1 VRLTRSNKRR
11 FRSTL
16 NHYLFDVALAHDSLS
31 SVRNSSP
38 LLLASILA
46 VSSLHRPASP
56 TARAS
61 STSNTPTPTGIFAV
75 SYQHFLA
82 LVSSSMF
89 EPPGGVGPHVYQNGL
104 PPYQKALDNVRALSI
119 AAFWLPDLSWK
130 LSGHAVRIATELNVH
145 QSFRKALMTIP
156 VGSKLPEAERMRR
169 DQERK
174 FHYERARLWYLLY
187 VCDHHFSIAYGRP
200 PVICYSQHEA
210 IRDEGYERY
219 LESDLCNEGDF
230 RVVSQM
236 ALFVVLERI
245 YECFAGEISEGGMV
259 REEVLF
265 GIDGN
270 GNSEGHCDVNTVGH
284 VHEKDLDSSAQQD
297 DTPEP
302 DEIQDPAAAGTR
314 KKQKVESHKDHRKK
328 KRESKAGKVE
338 EFSRELD
345 EWRDNWCVR
354 LRKNAFVGD
363 YPAKGVLLHYH
374 FAKLQLHSLALR
386 GVTGSVTND
395 ISSADIISGFSP
407 QRTTMAR
414 VAIESAKHVLTTILT
429 VEEIRVCLIGVPLYV
444 HTMIAFAA
452 VFLMKVTSR
461 WRKVTSIGDL
471 VNPTDDIWS
480 LVEKVVEVLRDVAG
494 GGIKEPVPKDG
505 KGKGSSLRKSEITG
519 GPSLRGAGEMHIVWY
534 IAGGLDKMAKKYRVL
549 VQKEEEEDENRR
561 TLVPGKWEAVW
572 QESGKAAPD
581 MEGTRAGKEYHASAG
596 APVSPVIGGPGIM
609 QPVEAK
615 QEEQDYPGPS
625 WSNAFDDGHHYTHTC
640 YERGPNTAHSSA
652 KPQGQTGPSNL
663 HPDPYSSSGPGSH
676 AMYVFDQHNIHT
688 NDEHHGERYDDM
700 FNPASNQLYSVSG
713 MTPYEFFPSGSSGPS
728 GMPNLNG
735 GGYFS
740 FGGFDLFGG
749 GTMEAIPM
757 AGTVGKHMRS
767 DSTTIPSSG
776 PYPQYLSPP
785 GPSGEHC

>member
-1 VRLTRSNKRR
+1 
-11 FRSTL
+11 
-16 NHYLFDVALAHDSLS
+16 
-31 SVRNSSP
+31 
-38 LLLASILA
+38 
-46 VSSLHRPASP
+46 
-56 TARAS
+56 
-61 STSNTPTPTGIFAV
+61 
-75 SYQHFLA
+75 
-82 LVSSSMF
+82 MF

-145 QSFRKALMTIP
+145 QSFRKALMTTA

-200 PVICYSQHEA
+200 PVICYLQHEA
-210 IRDEGYERY
+210 IRNEGYERY
-219 LESDLCNEGDF
+219 LESDLCKEGDF

-265 GIDGN
+265 GTDGSDN
-270 GNSEGHCDVNTVGH
+270 PEEDDDASTGAERVYENNIEDAV
-284 VHEKDLDSSAQQD
+284 KKD
-297 DTPEP
+297 DTSKA
-302 DEIQDPAAAGTR
+302 DDIQGTATTGTR
-314 KKQKVESHKDHRKK
+314 KKRKLGSPKDHRKK
-328 KRESKAGKVE
+328 RKSKGGKVA
-338 EFSRELD
+338 EFTRELE
-345 EWRDNWCVR
+345 EWRDNWCDR

-386 GVTGSVTND
+386 GVTGSATNE
-395 ISSADIISGFSP
+395 ISSADIISNFSV
-407 QRTTMAR
+407 QRASMAR

-452 VFLMKVTSR
+452 VFLMKVTTR
-461 WRKVTSIGDL
+461 WRKVASIGDL
-471 VNPTDDIWS
+471 VNPTDDVWS

-494 GGIKEPVPKDG
+494 GGIKEVVPKDG
-505 KGKGSSLRKSEITG
+505 KGKGSSLRKSPATG

-534 IAGGLDKMAKKYRVL
+534 IAGGLEQMAKKYRVL
-549 VQKEEEEDENRR
+549 AQKEEDDDEDGR
-561 TLVPGKWEAVW
+561 THAHGKWEAVW
-572 QESGKAAPD
+572 QEPGKASH
-581 MEGTRAGKEYHASAG
+581 EGAGAGRGRHASVD
-596 APVSPVIGGPGIM
+596 APVPPGIGGPGTM

-615 QEEQDYPGPS
+615 QEEQDYAGPG
-625 WSNAFDDGHHYTHTC
+625 WSTQSHTFDEGHHHTHSH
-640 YERGPNTAHSSA
+640 YEGSSDATHSSA
-652 KPQGQTGPSNL
+652 GAQGQTSSSNL
-663 HPDPYSSSGPGSH
+663 HPYTYSSSAPDSH
-676 AMYVFDQHNIHT
+676 GMYAFDQHNIH
-688 NDEHHGERYDDM
+688 DGHHDAHHDDM
-700 FNPASNQLYSVSG
+700 SFDSHLYNLSG
-713 MTPYEFFPSGSSGPS
+713 LTPYEFFPEGSNGPS

-735 GGYFS
+735 GGFFS
-740 FGGFDLFGG
+740 FAGFDLFGG

-757 AGTVGKHMRS
+757 AGAVGGPMRS
-767 DSTTIPSSG
+767 DSTAGPSSG
-776 PYPQYLSPP
+776 SYSHFLP
-785 GPSGEHC
+785 PSGPTGGHH